1 MSEQNISLFI
11 GKTASG
17 KTRILKEK
25 MKQARLANEA
35 VVTNLTECRSVYV
48 PDLTKKQVLLDS
60 NNLLVD
66 NIVAKQKISSLYDAN
81 VNDIPNLVFAR
92 GDVLVLDDLDS
103 SLMDQDIVFVS
114 MAIAD
119 CRKLWKR
126 IFVTGYSDLLIRLF
140 MDVDK
145 EDYTESVNY
154 NLFYVSDSMKIVRVS
169 EGDSCEYFDTIRG

>member
-25 MKQARLANEA
+25 IQEARKMNDA
-35 VVTNLTECRSVYV
+35 VVTNLPEYKLAYV
-48 PDLTKKQVLLDS
+48 SDLAKKRLLLDS
-60 NNLLVD
+60 NNRLVND
-66 NIVAKQKISSLYDAN
+66 IVMKHEVNSLYDAYISSLL
-81 VNDIPNLVFAR
+81 DLIYAR